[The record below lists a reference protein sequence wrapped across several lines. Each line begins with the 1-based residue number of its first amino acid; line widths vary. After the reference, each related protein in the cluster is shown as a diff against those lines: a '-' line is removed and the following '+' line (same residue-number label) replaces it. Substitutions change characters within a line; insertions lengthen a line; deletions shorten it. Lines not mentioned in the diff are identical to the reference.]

1 MGEIILFPI
10 RIRPTDYWK
19 FYEPWARG
27 GYWQSCTNCRR
38 ADCFRAGKGFIACA
52 YHTENPSPPA
62 PYDYG
67 PDATGPV

>member
-1 MGEIILFPI
+1 MGELIPFPI

-19 FYEPWARG
+19 FYEPWAMG

-52 YHTENPSPPA
+52 YHTSNSNPPE
-62 PYDYG
+62 PYDYT
-67 PDATGPV
+67 PLF